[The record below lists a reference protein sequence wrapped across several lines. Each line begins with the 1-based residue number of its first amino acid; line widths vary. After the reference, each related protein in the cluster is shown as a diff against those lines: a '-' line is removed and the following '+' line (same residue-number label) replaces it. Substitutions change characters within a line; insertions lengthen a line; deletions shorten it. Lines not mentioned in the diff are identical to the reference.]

1 MAQNLLKN
9 LGETNNKFQD
19 YLKNP
24 NEHSM
29 FLKETDPDEVYKILK
44 NLDVKKATDIFGIPP
59 KLVTMAA
66 NTLKNQITILFNLS
80 ITQEICPD
88 ELKTGKIN
96 PVHKFES
103 KMLYSNYR
111 PISILPLF
119 SKVFESLMFNRIY
132 NFVIKHEI
140 IYKNQFGFQKGKSTE
155 HAILDLYTNLLQA
168 IEKQHKISC
177 IFLDFAKAFD
187 TVNHDILIKKLEYY
201 GIKGKPLNWLI
212 PCLSNIKQAVKIG
225 QTLSSFQIITCGVP
239 QGSILGP
246 LLFLIYINDIHVSS
260 PQVKFHHF
268 ADDTC
273 IFHSSKDATTL
284 QSDLKA
290 NKLTLN
296 VKKSNLLFFNIGNN
310 EPKKDINIYLDG
322 EQLKPKE
329 YAKYLGVYID
339 NKLSW
344 QNHIQETN
352 NKINKGIGILK
363 IMRHYLQDKQLI
375 NLYFSFIKP
384 YIEYGTLAWG
394 GACKT
399 NLTKIDRSLN
409 KSVRTMLFKNRRE
422 PSKPLYKYLN
432 ILPLEYNIKL
442 LRGKFM
448 HKLLSKKQPEIIEEK
463 FPYFNESINNSD
475 HTKLILPYY
484 RTSIAHLYII
494 KVEKSGMKLLSLLK
508 KYNTLN
514 FSLKNI

>member
-1 MAQNLLKN
+1 
-9 LGETNNKFQD
+9 
-19 YLKNP
+19 
-24 NEHSM
+24 
-29 FLKETDPDEVYKILK
+29 
-44 NLDVKKATDIFGIPP
+44 
-59 KLVTMAA
+59 
-66 NTLKNQITILFNLS
+66 
-80 ITQEICPD
+80 
-88 ELKTGKIN
+88 
-96 PVHKFES
+96 
-103 KMLYSNYR
+103 
-111 PISILPLF
+111 
-119 SKVFESLMFNRIY
+119 MFNRIY

-168 IEKQHKISC
+168 IEKQHKTSC
-177 IFLDFAKAFD
+177 IFLDLAKAFD
-187 TVNHDILIKKLEYY
+187 TVNHDILIKNLEYY
-201 GIKGKPLNWLI
+201 GIRGKPLNWLI
-212 PCLSNIKQAVKIG
+212 SYLSNRKQAVKID
-225 QTLSSFQIITCGVP
+225 QTLSSFQTITCGVP

-246 LLFLIYINDIHVSS
+246 LLFLIYINDIRVSS
-260 PQVKFHHF
+260 SQVKFHLF

-273 IFHSSKDATTL
+273 IFHSRKDATTL
-284 QSDLKA
+284 QKDLNTSLENVSNWLKA

-329 YAKYLGVYID
+329 YAKYVGVYID

-344 QNHIQETN
+344 QKHIQETN

-363 IMRHYLQDKQLI
+363 IIRHYIQDKQLI
-375 NLYFSFIKP
+375 NLYSSFIKP

-409 KSVRTMLFKNRRE
+409 KSVRTMLFKTRIE

-448 HKLLSKKQPEIIEEK
+448 HKLLSKQQPEIIEEK
-463 FPYFNESINNSD
+463 CPLYFNESINNSD

-484 RTSIAHLYII
+484 RTSIGTSFLHYQVWNEIT
-494 KVEKSGMKLLSLLK
+494 KSVKEIQYMKFFSK
-508 KYNTLN
+508 KYLEILFEEMTNSVN
-514 FSLKNI
+514 N